1 MTAVRDELLASSPAA
16 RVKQPGV
23 PRTGGHYLSIAEV
36 AYPPLLRLFVAKGLR
51 HGEALA
57 LRWSDAD
64 LTNGLLRVRG
74 TLSRVNGHLV
84 ISEAQDGALTP

>member
-1 MTAVRDELLASSPAA
+1 MRDELLASNPAA
-16 RVKQPGV
+16 RIKQPGV
-23 PRTGGHYLSIAEV
+23 PKTGGHHLSTAEV
-36 AYPPLLRLFVAKGLR
+36 ASPPLLRLLVATGPR

-74 TLSRVNGHLV
+74 THSRVNGHLV
-84 ISEAQDGALTP
+84 TSEAQDGALTP